1 MASNPLKRK
10 IEKIKRAV
18 VGAMEESELTRMKAK
33 YYIDTLWPEEMEKAA
48 KIQLPKKFSRWF
60 NQKVIVRRG
69 QGNTIDVSTLSGF
82 EDYLNKSREAYYKI
96 KPASPYEF
104 NFFPRWACGPIF
116 QTEIDKAGV
125 LFVPKQT
132 YQNLK
137 LPGVFVFKITKRGL
151 EITANK

>member
-82 EDYLNKSREAYYKI
+82 EDYLKLNPPLLMNLTSFQGGLVDR
-96 KPASPYEF
+96 
-104 NFFPRWACGPIF
+104 FF
-116 QTEIDKAGV
+116 
-125 LFVPKQT
+125 KQ
-132 YQNLK
+132 
-137 LPGVFVFKITKRGL
+137 R
-151 EITANK
+151 

>member
-1 MASNPLKRK
+1 MFL
-10 IEKIKRAV
+10 AV
-18 VGAMEESELTRMKAK
+18 KTILRIAK
-33 YYIDTLWPEEMEKAA
+33 S
-48 KIQLPKKFSRWF
+48 LPPCPS
-60 NQKVIVRRG
+60 QC
-69 QGNTIDVSTLSGF
+69 DADGF